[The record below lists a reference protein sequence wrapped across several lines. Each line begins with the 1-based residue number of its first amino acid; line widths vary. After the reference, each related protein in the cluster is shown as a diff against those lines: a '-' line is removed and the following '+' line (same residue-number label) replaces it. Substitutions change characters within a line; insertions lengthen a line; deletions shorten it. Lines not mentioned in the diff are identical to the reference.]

1 MDDSMS
7 RTDAAVYQSVHS
19 TLEAARKKAAVAVN
33 DAMVEAYWEVGRQIV
48 EAQGDRAEY
57 GKHLMEYL
65 SERLTKEFGKGF
77 TRRNLFCMKQFY
89 LAFPI
94 VHTLCAQLSWSHYRL
109 LIRVEDE
116 KKRMFYMHEAID
128 QQWTVRQLDREIHSF
143 YYERL
148 LATREEGRESVRQE
162 VRQLEP
168 TTKADGLLKDP
179 YVLDFLDMG
188 GRTDYREDELEQA
201 LMDRLQEFLL
211 ELGKGFAFVA
221 RQQRVATETENYYVD
236 LVFYHCILKC
246 YVLIDLKTG
255 KISPQDVGQMDFYVR
270 LFDDRCSQPDDNPT
284 IGIIL
289 CATKDATVAKY
300 SALSD
305 KKGLFAS
312 RYTLCLPTEEE
323 LAQALEPTSA
333 LFLE

>member
-1 MDDSMS
+1 MDDSMV
-7 RTDAAVYQSVHS
+7 RMDVAVYKSVS
-19 TLEAARKKAAVAVN
+19 NTLKIARKKTAIAVN
-33 DAMVEAYWEVGRQIV
+33 DAMVEAYWEIGRQIV

-65 SERLTKEFGKGF
+65 SARLTEEFGKGF
-77 TRRNLFCMKQFY
+77 TKRNLFCMKQFY

-109 LIRVEDE
+109 LSSIKDE
-116 KKRMFYMHEAID
+116 KKRTFYMREAVD

-148 LATREEGRESVRQE
+148 LATCEEGRENVRQE
-162 VRQLEP
+162 VKELEP
-168 TTKADGLLKDP
+168 PTKADGLLKDP

-221 RQQRVATETENYYVD
+221 RQQRIATDTDNYYVD
-236 LVFYHCILKC
+236 LVFYNCILKC

-255 KISPQDVGQMDFYVR
+255 KITPQDVGQMDFYVR
-270 LFDDRCSQPDDNPT
+270 LFDDRCTQPDDNPT
-284 IGIIL
+284 VGIIL
-289 CATKDATVAKY
+289 CAAKDATVARY
-300 SALSD
+300 SALAD
-305 KKGLFAS
+305 GRGLFAS

-323 LAQALEPTSA
+323 IVQALEPTSA